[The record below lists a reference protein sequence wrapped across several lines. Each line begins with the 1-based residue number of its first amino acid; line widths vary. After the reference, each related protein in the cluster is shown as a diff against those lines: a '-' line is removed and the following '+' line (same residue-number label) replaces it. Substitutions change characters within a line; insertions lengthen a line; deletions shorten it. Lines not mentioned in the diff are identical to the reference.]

1 MAILCVREKRKRVS
15 VYIYYIHTHI
25 LVCVYILIFFRNV
38 LNVKNNK
45 FLRSH
50 TNPPKRMQ
58 TISRTFMLITC
69 LAGNILDLNRL
80 NKVCY
85 FTRFTL

>member
-38 LNVKNNK
+38 LNVKK
-45 FLRSH
+45 HRDVIFKILMYALYGH
-50 TNPPKRMQ
+50 VICYQ
-58 TISRTFMLITC
+58 E
-69 LAGNILDLNRL
+69 NI
-80 NKVCY
+80 
-85 FTRFTL
+85 FI